1 MGISPDSFFSLNIC
15 RLAKIRR
22 GIFANKN
29 SQYCACHGKEADHK
43 SIRQKPRYQRTTLP
57 TGERIWACTFPRSF
71 FPPENDCVERFVVGY
86 LLYTHIS
93 SAYSY
98 FSSYSLRYIL
108 YRRPFLRSEIFFI
121 VLVKKQEEERKR
133 NGKNDVYYH
142 LTANIYPPL
151 IVRYFVY
158 LNLS

>member
-1 MGISPDSFFSLNIC
+1 MGISPDSFFPLNIC

-22 GIFANKN
+22 GIFVNKN

-57 TGERIWACTFPRSF
+57 TGERISACTFPRSF
-71 FPPENDCVERFVVGY
+71 FPLENDCVERFVVGY
-86 LLYTHIS
+86 LLDTHIS

-108 YRRPFLRSEIFFI
+108 YRRTFLRSEIFLI
-121 VLVKKQEEERKR
+121 VLVKKTRGRKKKEWKERCVLSFNCK
-133 NGKNDVYYH
+133 
-142 LTANIYPPL
+142 
-151 IVRYFVY
+151 Y
-158 LNLS
+158 LSSTYR